1 MMGVHELC
9 FQSILKCDTDIR
21 KDLYGN
27 IVLAGG
33 TSMLKCKKWPNI
45 VLKERMHK

>member
-1 MMGVHELC
+1 MGKEMMGVHELC
-9 FQSILKCDTDIR
+9 FQSILKCDSDIR

-33 TSMLKCKKWPNI
+33 TSMLKCTFI
-45 VLKERMHK
+45 LI